1 MDILIPF
8 LPRINTVHPV
18 DKSTLYVVGVSDN
31 KTTKVRLKKN
41 EAALSELKKQ
51 KEDTTKENHTSE
63 DDEEH
68 IDTWA

>member
-41 EAALSELKKQ
+41 EATLSELKKQ
-51 KEDTTKENHTSE
+51 KEDTTKENHTNE

>member
-1 MDILIPF
+1 MDILTPV

-41 EAALSELKKQ
+41 GATLSELTKH
-51 KEDTTKENHTSE
+51 KEDTTKESHTSE